1 MVVAL
6 TMATQKTA
14 PSQKACTLQHPSL
27 PALLLKGAWCIQDL
41 KQHLKPEPQL
51 QCHLESPALH
61 PTAAAGNISSSSLL
75 LQRAIEKWG
84 QTQERA
90 FSFFQYTEIFW
101 GPALGLCGEY
111 WRGLMTWA
119 ELLVVCFTTLP
130 STTVPLPHYEERSS
144 DHGLSPGG
152 SDFRLLCG
160 SWGSCHLCLS
170 PASPA
175 LLAEASGKCQPGSQR
190 W

>member
-84 QTQERA
+84 QTRERA
-90 FSFFQYTEIFW
+90 FSIF
-101 GPALGLCGEY
+101 PTHRNLLG
-111 WRGLMTWA
+111 
-119 ELLVVCFTTLP
+119 P
-130 STTVPLPHYEERSS
+130 STWSLWRVLERFNDLSWTFGCVLHNIALYHCISTPLWRKELRSW
-144 DHGLSPGG
+144 PEP
-152 SDFRLLCG
+152 
-160 SWGSCHLCLS
+160 WG
-170 PASPA
+170 
-175 LLAEASGKCQPGSQR
+175 K
-190 W
+190 WF